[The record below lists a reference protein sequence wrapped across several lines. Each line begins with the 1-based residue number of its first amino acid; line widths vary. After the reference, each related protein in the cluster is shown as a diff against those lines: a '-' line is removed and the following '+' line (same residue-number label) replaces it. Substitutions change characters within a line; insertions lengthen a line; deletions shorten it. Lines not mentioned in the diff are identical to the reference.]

1 MFLATEMGFRMD
13 TVWYLGVTPEE
24 RLDGTHWIGSVF
36 SSAGLDTL
44 AKRKTTGS
52 ARRRESVYT

>member
-1 MFLATEMGFRMD
+1 MVVRID
-13 TVWYLGVTPEE
+13 TVRYLGVTPEE
-24 RLDGTHWIGSVF
+24 SLDGTHWIGSVF

>member
-1 MFLATEMGFRMD
+1 MVVSID
-13 TVWYLGVTPEE
+13 TVRYLVVNPEE
-24 RLDGTHWIGSVF
+24 RLDGSHWIGSVG

-52 ARRRESVYT
+52 ARKRETVYT

>member
-1 MFLATEMGFRMD
+1 MFLATEMVIRID
-13 TVWYLGVTPEE
+13 TVRYLGVTPEE
-24 RLDGTHWIGSVF
+24 RIDRTHWLGWMG

-52 ARRRESVYT
+52 ARKRETVYT